1 MSHRDDDLRML
12 DELLGVPGKGHTD
25 MMTEVEVEAFA
36 DMRWG
41 LRAYQGLSTPHRAFE
56 FLTEK
61 QRAWLTAVH
70 ERVTGG
76 SYENLASRG
85 LVARGKE
92 VASMVGALPKKPPP
106 LPRPAAP
113 QRASQEHR
121 PFKATGLDEK
131 DDEEES

>member
-1 MSHRDDDLRML
+1 MTQRDNDLNML
-12 DELLGVPGKGHTD
+12 DELLGVPGSGHTD
-25 MMTEVEVEAFA
+25 VMTEAEVEAFA
-36 DMRWG
+36 SMRFD
-41 LRAYQGLSTPHRAFE
+41 LRAYQGNTTHRAFE

-61 QRAWLTAVH
+61 QRAWLVAVH

-76 SYENLASRG
+76 SYENLVSRG
-85 LVARGKE
+85 LAPRGRE
-92 VASMVGALPKKPPP
+92 VPSMVGALPKRPPP